1 VKALLLEEYKK
12 LVVADVPVPDIGE
25 EDLLVRVKACGVCGS
40 DVHGYD
46 GSTGRRI
53 PPLVMGHEAAGVV
66 ERAGAAVADF
76 APGDRVTFDSTVF
89 CGQCAY
95 CRRGDV
101 NLCDNRRVLGVS
113 CGDYR
118 RHGAFAEYVSVPA
131 RISYRLPDSVAFEHA
146 ALIEALSVAMH
157 AVNRKVPDPDDPVVV
172 IGCGMIGLL
181 ILQVLRANG
190 CKRIVAVDLDR
201 RRLGTAAKLGADRTI
216 DGATDAVAAVR
227 EYTEGRGA
235 AQSFEAVGFSPTV
248 QVAVRSVRKGG
259 AVTLVGN
266 FKPLV
271 DLPLQDVVTRE
282 LTLFG
287 SCASKGEYPAAIA
300 LMERRGVD
308 VASLISATA
317 PLEEGPQWFER
328 LYRGDEDLMKVIL
341 RP

>member
-12 LVVADVPVPDIGE
+12 LVVADVPVPEIGD

-66 ERAGAAVADF
+66 ERAGGRVTDF
-76 APGDRVTFDSTVF
+76 AKGDRVTFDSTVF
-89 CGQCAY
+89 CGHCAY

-118 RHGAFAEYVSVPA
+118 RHGAFAEFVAVPA
-131 RISYRLPDSVAFEHA
+131 RITYRLPDSVPFEHA

-157 AVNRKVPDPDDPVVV
+157 AVNRKVSGPRDPVVV

-181 ILQVLRANG
+181 IQQVLRVKG
-190 CKRIVAVDLDR
+190 CGPIVAVDIDAR
-201 RRLGTAAKLGADRTI
+201 RRAMAEKMGADRTI
-216 DGATDAVAAVR
+216 DGATDVVAAVR
-227 EYTEGRGA
+227 EYTDGRGA
-235 AQSFEAVGFSPTV
+235 VQSFEAVGFTDTV
-248 QVAVRSVRKGG
+248 QAAVRSVRKGG

-266 FKPLV
+266 LKPLV
-271 DLPLQDVVTRE
+271 ELPLQDVVTRE

-287 SCASKGEYPAAIA
+287 SCASRGEYPDAIA
-300 LMERRGVD
+300 LMEHGGVD
-308 VASLISATA
+308 VAPLISATA
-317 PLEEGPQWFER
+317 PLEEGPQWFDR
-328 LYRGDEDLMKVIL
+328 LHRGGEDLMKVIL

>member
-1 VKALLLEEYKK
+1 MKALLLEDYNK
-12 LVVADVPVPDIGE
+12 LVVADLPVPEIGD

-66 ERAGAAVADF
+66 AQVGARVAKF
-76 APGDRVTFDSTVF
+76 ATGDRVTFDSTVF

-118 RHGAFAEYVSVPA
+118 RHGAFAEYVAVPA
-131 RISYRLPDSVAFEHA
+131 RITYRLPDSVPFEHA

-157 AVNRKVPDPDDPVVV
+157 AVNRKVPPPREPVVV

-181 ILQVLRANG
+181 ILQVLRVNG
-190 CKRIVAVDLDR
+190 SGPIVAVDIDPR
-201 RRLGTAAKLGADRTI
+201 RRAMAEKLGADRTI
-216 DGATDAVAAVR
+216 DGQSDVVAAVR
-227 EYTEGRGA
+227 EYTAGRGA
-235 AQSFEAVGFSPTV
+235 AQSFEAVGFSKTV
-248 QVAVRSVRKGG
+248 QAAVRSVRKGG

-266 FKPLV
+266 LTPLV
-271 DLPLQDVVTRE
+271 ELPLQDVVTRE

-287 SCASKGEYPAAIA
+287 SCASGGEYPAAIE
-300 LMERRGVD
+300 LMARGGID

-317 PLEEGPQWFER
+317 PLEEGPQWFDR
-328 LYRGDEDLMKVIL
+328 LHRGGEDLMKVIL